1 MAAGRVSVGCGEKQN
16 PGRLAIQQ
24 TKLRP
29 FFPTAAFHPPT
40 SQPESGSL
48 PSFPALPAPN
58 PQEYI
63 PFLLPQFLQVPT
75 SHHFLLH
82 ALLAFAPAHTP
93 CDVLRQAMARS
104 GWLAPA
110 VLWNSV
116 AHQPKSLCWAGE
128 TWSHHWERRL
138 SRGTLGMRLAGV
150 PHSKSVQAH
159 WGCNPG

>member
-93 CDVLRQAMARS
+93 CDVLRHTHGQV
-104 GWLAPA
+104 WLAGSCCSLEFCSSPA
-110 VLWNSV
+110 QVPVLGWGNLESPLGEKTFPG
-116 AHQPKSLCWAGE
+116 HSGHETGGSSSLQICAG
-128 TWSHHWERRL
+128 S
-138 SRGTLGMRLAGV
+138 LGL
-150 PHSKSVQAH
+150 
-159 WGCNPG
+159 